1 MMVLRVHGDDMMF
14 RAPLHRAPPPMRAPQ
29 INMMKVHIPF
39 TFKLLDTSRSTYAG
53 ESIHSIWPIW
63 FDYDYKTVTKQNSDS
78 TELWKN
84 ISVT

>member
-53 ESIHSIWPIW
+53 ESIIADP
-63 FDYDYKTVTKQNSDS
+63 YRYMTEQNSH
-78 TELWKN
+78 
-84 ISVT
+84 